1 MSGIMPIP
9 FSAICKYA
17 ECYKIAGEDFED
29 LRHFVRVL
37 DNTLLQH
44 HEQKSSKPKSSKNQI
59 SF

>member
-17 ECYKIAGEDFED
+17 EVYELHGEDFED
-29 LRHFVRVL
+29 LRHFIRVL

-44 HEQKSSKPKSSKNQI
+44 HEQSSSKPKHSKNQI